1 VKDFPPNLAFRQP
14 LSRRSLRADLCAA
27 IALGMLVLGAPWLR
41 SQTTVEPGVK
51 PGSKPAAPSLSKIAA
66 IKSFRIVQE
75 KDGQAVE
82 ILSTKPLI
90 PSIQAISDPDRLVI
104 DLPNARLETQQKR
117 ISVQAD
123 QISTIR
129 ADQFQQNPP
138 VARVVVDLLAP
149 RAYTW
154 DAAGNRLVVHLG
166 KNPNQANSSPFQPP
180 TVPSLTPAPQPV
192 VMAVRAAGPLT
203 LAGNNGGSG
212 SSITAGPDTAVLSL
226 SSGGEVHVCPGTTVA
241 VTPSQNR
248 HNVMLSM
255 NTGALEAHFA
265 LDASSD
271 SVMTPDFR
279 ILLVGPGEFHY
290 AISADNQG
298 NTCVRALPGNTASA
312 IVTELL
318 GDRTYQVKAT
328 DQLMF
333 RSGQLDRV
341 DMAVPLEC
349 GCPPPGERPLRATNN
364 LPMQSRAQ
372 SALPP
377 LNAIPAPVA
386 ETAHVESA
394 PATGLPAAAA
404 PLDASVA
411 PNELH
416 VQVEAPFVFH
426 ATGPS
431 PAPVEDVRA
440 LPLDSR
446 PQAAPALA
454 APLPPPANE
463 KPKPAG
469 TETAS
474 ANHAPARGFFRK
486 LGGFFAAMFR

>member
-1 VKDFPPNLAFRQP
+1 
-14 LSRRSLRADLCAA
+14 
-27 IALGMLVLGAPWLR
+27 
-41 SQTTVEPGVK
+41 
-51 PGSKPAAPSLSKIAA
+51 
-66 IKSFRIVQE
+66 
-75 KDGQAVE
+75 
-82 ILSTKPLI
+82 
-90 PSIQAISDPDRLVI
+90 
-104 DLPNARLETQQKR
+104 
-117 ISVQAD
+117 
-123 QISTIR
+123 
-129 ADQFQQNPP
+129 
-138 VARVVVDLLAP
+138 VA
-149 RAYTW
+149 
-154 DAAGNRLVVHLG
+154 
-166 KNPNQANSSPFQPP
+166 
-180 TVPSLTPAPQPV
+180 
-192 VMAVRAAGPLT
+192 AVRAAGPLA
-203 LAGNNGGSG
+203 LAGNDHNDNNNDAGSA
-212 SSITAGPDTAVLSL
+212 ITAGPDTAVLRL
-226 SSGGEVHVCPGTTVA
+226 SSGGEVHVCPGTTVS

-248 HNVMLSM
+248 HNLMLSM

-290 AISADNQG
+290 AISADSQG

-349 GCPPPGERPLRATNN
+349 GCPPPRDAPLRATSD
-364 LPMQSRAQ
+364 LPMQSQA
-372 SALPP
+372 PP
-377 LNAIPAPVA
+377 PVNASPAPVA
-386 ETAHVESA
+386 ETAHAESA
-394 PATGLPAAAA
+394 PSAGSPATGVPAAAA

-426 ATGPS
+426 ATGPP

-446 PQAAPALA
+446 PRQAPAVA
-454 APLPPPANE
+454 APLPPPANGS
-463 KPKPAG
+463 PKPAG

-474 ANHAPARGFFRK
+474 ANHPPRGFFKR
-486 LGGFFAAMFR
+486 LGGFFAALFR